1 MADRSGDFLAPRV
14 CSMAPRRVRLSIA
27 VMPTAKHLTLP
38 GLQVGRGAAALLV
51 LIYHA
56 TTLMHA
62 DGAVSIYI
70 EYIGRRGVDFFFVLS
85 GFIIYFVHRA
95 DIGQPKMLGKFF
107 LKRTLRI
114 YPPYWVL
121 IAFYLVFYTLFLN
134 DGNHDQL
141 QLTNIVKGVLL
152 YPIENKPYNIP
163 TAWTLS
169 HELLFYLIFA
179 GAIFNRKLGVICMAL
194 WGTAII
200 LALSG
205 YPLSFP
211 LNFILNP
218 RNLEFFIG
226 IGVAHLVQIGISNNR
241 VSRSLLAGGIL
252 SFAAVGLAECFTNGF
267 DDGPLVL
274 CYGIS
279 SAIVIFAIAA
289 IDIQGRVDDPA
300 SILML
305 GDASYSIYIVHFP
318 IVLTASKVLA
328 RISPIPYLGWHEV
341 LAVVGL
347 VIAGAIGGISFHIIV
362 ERPLQQR
369 SRTFLRSDKGILSKG
384 ILS

>member
-1 MADRSGDFLAPRV
+1 MH
-14 CSMAPRRVRLSIA
+14 
-27 VMPTAKHLTLP
+27 TAKHLTLP
-38 GLQVGRGAAALLV
+38 GLQAGRGIAALLV

-56 TTLMHA
+56 TTAMHA
-62 DGAVSIYI
+62 DGVVSVYF

-95 DIGQPKMLGKFF
+95 DIGQPKMLSKFL

-121 IAFYLVFYTLFLN
+121 ITFYLVFYALFLN
-134 DGNHDQL
+134 DGDHDQL
-141 QLTNIVKGVLL
+141 QPANIVKGVLL

-179 GAIFNRKLGVICMAL
+179 GAIFNRKLGAICMVL
-194 WGTAII
+194 WGTAIA
-200 LALSG
+200 LALSS
-205 YPLSFP
+205 YPLFFP
-211 LNFILNP
+211 LGFILNP

-226 IGVAHLVQIGISNNR
+226 IGVAHLVQIRTTNNCA
-241 VSRSLLAGGIL
+241 SHSLLVGGIL
-252 SFAAVGLAECFTNGF
+252 GFAAVGLAECFTDGF

-279 SAIVIFAIAA
+279 SAITIFAIASL
-289 IDIQGRVDDPA
+289 DIQGHLDYPA
-300 SILML
+300 PILML

-318 IVLTASKVLA
+318 IVLMASKVLA
-328 RISPIPYLGWHEV
+328 RISPIPYLGWYEV

-347 VIAGAIGGISFHIIV
+347 VGAGTIGGIAFHIIV

-369 SRTFLRSDKGILSKG
+369 IRTFLRSDKSSLS
-384 ILS
+384 